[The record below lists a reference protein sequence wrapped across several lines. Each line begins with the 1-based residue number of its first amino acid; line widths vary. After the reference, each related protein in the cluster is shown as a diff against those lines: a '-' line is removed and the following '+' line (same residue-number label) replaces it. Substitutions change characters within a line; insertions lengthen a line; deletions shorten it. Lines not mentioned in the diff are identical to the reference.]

1 MTKYLVDS
9 AVADIINDFNR
20 IAFSHDLFPRII
32 GVSVDNSLPVP
43 FRAVFRISSIPRY
56 EVLKALNV
64 RFNQVVII
72 VNHEADVVIEVYDDT
87 LPF

>member
-1 MTKYLVDS
+1 MTHHLVDS

-32 GVSVDNSLPVP
+32 GVSVDNQLLVP
-43 FRAVFRISSIPRY
+43 FRAVFRLNAIPCY

-64 RFNQVVII
+64 RFNKVVIT
-72 VNHEADVVIEVYDDT
+72 VKYETDVVIEVYDDS
-87 LPF
+87 LPL